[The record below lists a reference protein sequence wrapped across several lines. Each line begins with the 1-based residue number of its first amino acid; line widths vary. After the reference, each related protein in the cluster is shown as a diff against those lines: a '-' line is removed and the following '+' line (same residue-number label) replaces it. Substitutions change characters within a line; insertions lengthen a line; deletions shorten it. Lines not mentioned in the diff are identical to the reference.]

1 MSAELSGTRRCP
13 TGTVVCRAPPRHP
26 EGMESVFLPEPR
38 ANTRGMNPALTAHG
52 LQSQIKMIKRLQ
64 GRAGSLAQGWRQRWG
79 HQLCWVLTTEAFE
92 PGKGCSCPLLCCS
105 WCLGKEL
112 ISQDRDSPGAHVP
125 PLTGAWLSSCGGFSP
140 VSIQTLKHTHLEDP
154 LWPAPR
160 GTVAIF
166 LFTLPFSSAFD
177 VEGSGCCCEGQSI

>member
-13 TGTVVCRAPPRHP
+13 TSTVVCRAPPRHP

-64 GRAGSLAQGWRQRWG
+64 GRAGSLAQGWRQRRG
-79 HQLCWVLTTEAFE
+79 HQLLWVLTTEVFE

-112 ISQDRDSPGAHVP
+112 VSQDREGFTRCSH
-125 PLTGAWLSSCGGFSP
+125 LTLDWSLAE
-140 VSIQTLKHTHLEDP
+140 Q
-154 LWPAPR
+154 LWW
-160 GTVAIF
+160 I
-166 LFTLPFSSAFD
+166 
-177 VEGSGCCCEGQSI
+177 